1 MMACTLKLLKAV
13 INSLL
18 KLDKVRVTFSV
29 TFSLRGLSPN
39 IRSGENILIVTNIL
53 AYFGK
58 ALITAGER

>member
-1 MMACTLKLLKAV
+1 MKLFKAV

-18 KLDKVRVTFSV
+18 KLDKVRVTFS
-29 TFSLRGLSPN
+29 LKGLCPN
-39 IRSGENILIVTNIL
+39 IRSGENRLKVTDIL